1 MLDTVDPRYADEPD
15 MSSHDRQPDRPPF
28 ALLLCSAC
36 FVALVISSFGVGT
49 VTAQETTINATIDG
63 DQLVQDGEVTVLED
77 PEANISVASE
87 TQIRLVEIRINGE
100 IRHSYR
106 PNKTTLSRTVPI
118 ELDPNENTLEVIA
131 QSDNVK
137 SLRTTVIKHTAAPHI
152 RYSSP
157 FSTTIKGKPSNETN
171 LSTGQVTLAGNLH
184 TVSTVER
191 IRIERTHLPEGNNS
205 TNVNREIHRIQNPG
219 DSFAQ
224 DLLLGVGTNE
234 IVAEYTDANGR
245 TNSDRF
251 RLIVDDATDPTISLN
266 TPNSSYTDAARIH
279 GTVRDET
286 RLSKLTLNRTS
297 NNASEILLLSSNN
310 KPDPDKLSYKIDTT
324 VELFSENEDNE
335 FRLVAEDAAGNI
347 RNQTFSIRYEPEPKV
362 SITENSTNRT
372 AGTVRV
378 AGKISEAEIDRVTV
392 ETINTQSGDRLD
404 LVRVYEAGTP
414 TTTIEFDETLTAVP
428 EDTVAKLL
436 IEYKYGQE
444 VLTIQPSVS
453 TQQGASKTGAGTSSN
468 RSDAI
473 GDAES
478 TGDVSGTNSSERS
491 VSGNSVNNSTKS
503 ANEDSS
509 LDSSSSPF
517 TFIPIR
523 TRDAF
528 GGIIVVG
535 AIYILGHWV

>member
-1 MLDTVDPRYADEPD
+1 MI
-15 MSSHDRQPDRPPF
+15 SHDRRLDRPLF

-36 FVALVISSFGVGT
+36 FVALAIGSFGVGT

-63 DQLVQDGEVTVLED
+63 DQLVQDGKITVLED
-77 PEANISVASE
+77 PNTNISVTSE
-87 TQIRLVEIRINGE
+87 TQIELVEIRIDGE

-106 PNKTTLSRTVPI
+106 PNKTTLSRTVPLK
-118 ELDPNENTLEVIA
+118 LDPNENTLEVIA

-157 FSTTIKGKPSNETN
+157 FSTTIKGKPSNKTN
-171 LSTGQVTLAGNLH
+171 VSTGQVTLAGSLH

-205 TNVNREIHRIQNPG
+205 TNGNREIYRIQNPG
-219 DSFAQ
+219 DSFSQ

-251 RLIVDDATDPTISLN
+251 RLIVDDATDPTIDLN
-266 TPNSSYTDAARIH
+266 TPNSSYTDSARIH

-324 VELFSENEDNE
+324 VELFSKNEDNE

-378 AGKISEAEIDRVTV
+378 AGEISEAEIDRVTV

-414 TTTIEFDETLTAVP
+414 ATTIEFDETLTVVP

-453 TQQGASKTGAGTSSN
+453 TQQEASKTEAGTSSN
-468 RSDAI
+468 RSDGI
-473 GDAES
+473 SDAES
-478 TGDVSGTNSSERS
+478 AGNVSATNSGERS
-491 VSGNSVNNSTKS
+491 VDANNVNNSTKS
-503 ANEDSS
+503 TEKDTS
-509 LDSSSSPF
+509 LDSSSPAL

-528 GGIIVVG
+528 GGAVVVG
-535 AIYILGHWV
+535 VIYILGHWV